1 MYISNHVIQRFRERI
16 TSESFDVVRI
26 FIESDIKNSQFLYR
40 INDIEKRIINGII
53 YVLDYKET
61 TPTVVTLYLDER
73 FRNENNNNIRT
84 I

>member
-1 MYISNHVIQRFRERI
+1 
-16 TSESFDVVRI
+16 VVRI

-40 INDIEKRIINGII
+40 INDTEKRIINGII

>member
-16 TSESFDVVRI
+16 TSESFDVVRF

-40 INDIEKRIINGII
+40 INDVEKRIINGII
-53 YVLDYKET
+53 YVLDYKKT

-73 FRNENNNNIRT
+73 FRIETNNDIRT